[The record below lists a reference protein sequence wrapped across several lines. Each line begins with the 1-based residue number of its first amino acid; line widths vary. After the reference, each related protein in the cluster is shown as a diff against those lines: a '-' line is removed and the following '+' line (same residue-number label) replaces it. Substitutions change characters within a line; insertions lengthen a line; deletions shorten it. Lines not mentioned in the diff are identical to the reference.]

1 MLLILLMLVAPL
13 TVANKTKS
21 LHVMKQQMCSDLCT
35 SGLGGAPCGELCNE
49 DMGFDLRSRLRQF
62 TLATARKKDIY
73 GPRLAV
79 CPVLCHNNLGDPLCG
94 CHVESAMVTKPANW
108 TAICDSFCYQEG
120 YTLYGC
126 PLCRVKPAF
135 HAEKLSMAADS
146 TRGNSED
153 VDWGELCAYL
163 CSIGEGGAACNC
175 DAVP

>member
-1 MLLILLMLVAPL
+1 MQSFCCRAMLLILLMLVAPL

-94 CHVESAMVTKPANW
+94 CHVERYVRELPR
-108 TAICDSFCYQEG
+108 
-120 YTLYGC
+120 TLC
-126 PLCRVKPAF
+126 QDLRQSSWWQ
-135 HAEKLSMAADS
+135 HTQILS
-146 TRGNSED
+146 
-153 VDWGELCAYL
+153 LHIL
-163 CSIGEGGAACNC
+163 NC
-175 DAVP
+175 